1 MRRWPIFLCAS
12 FALAGCA
19 GVSLQSPF
27 VVDSQAE
34 QSEQA
39 EQNEQIVPAPVE
51 TAAPAAPQQPR
62 YAHPATKKLLIEY
75 RASRANA
82 PPQVGASLRKL
93 LEWRLYSSGAFE
105 RGDDLIL
112 EISFP
117 EFKYEEPIGF
127 QALFGKEAG
136 GFMRMRARVTD
147 NRGRAL
153 YTISG
158 NSALAPGGI
167 NDAIES
173 TADAIVRRVVAQF
186 YDGPQA
192 AEQPTN

>member
-1 MRRWPIFLCAS
+1 M
-12 FALAGCA
+12 
-19 GVSLQSPF
+19 SLQSPF
-27 VVDSQAE
+27 VVDAQEE
-34 QSEQA
+34 QVEQTA
-39 EQNEQIVPAPVE
+39 QSEQIVPAPVE

-93 LEWRLYSSGAFE
+93 LERRLHSSGAFE

-158 NSALAPGGI
+158 NAALAPDGI
-167 NDAIES
+167 NEAIE
-173 TADAIVRRVVAQF
+173 TAADAIVLRVVAQF

>member
-1 MRRWPIFLCAS
+1 M
-12 FALAGCA
+12 
-19 GVSLQSPF
+19 SLQSPF

-39 EQNEQIVPAPVE
+39 EQAAQSEQIVPAPVE
-51 TAAPAAPQQPR
+51 TAAPAAPRQPR

-93 LEWRLYSSGAFE
+93 LERRLYSSGAFV
-105 RGDDLIL
+105 RGEDLIL
-112 EISFP
+112 EVSFP

-136 GFMRMRARVTD
+136 GFMRLRARVTD

-158 NSALAPGGI
+158 NSALAPDGI
-167 NDAIES
+167 NEAIE
-173 TADAIVRRVVAQF
+173 TAADAIVRRVVAQF